1 MFFIDLI
8 GFIPKNYFYIIINMF
23 GTIYLSERDF
33 DFIQGWIT
41 RYMHRSKEEGRGVQ
55 ITSENPSIFTVVNS
69 HKKNNE
75 SAHELSE
82 YQRCLSYIV
91 QISVQ
96 QICTCVYFGKTGLF
110 RCQSRQGHNKAVEC
124 ASVLIPRCVFITLWG
139 RHIMMW
145 VPHSHLFFSIIFSEC
160 LDFGFLYFWE
170 GIKELSS

>member
-82 YQRCLSYIV
+82 YQRYLSYIV

-96 QICTCVYFGKTGLF
+96 QIRTCVYLGKTGLY
-110 RCQSRQGHNKAVEC
+110 RCQSHQGHNKAVEC

-139 RHIMMW
+139 CHIMMW

-160 LDFGFLYFWE
+160 LDFYTFGR
-170 GIKELSS
+170 G

>member
-23 GTIYLSERDF
+23 STIYLSERDF

-82 YQRCLSYIV
+82 YQRYLSYIV

-96 QICTCVYFGKTGLF
+96 QICTCVYFGPTGLF

-160 LDFGFLYFWE
+160 LDFYTFGR
-170 GIKELSS
+170 G

>member
-1 MFFIDLI
+1 MVLF
-8 GFIPKNYFYIIINMF
+8 
-23 GTIYLSERDF
+23 IYLKEILTSYRVELPGTCTDLRRK
-33 DFIQGWIT
+33 GGGS
-41 RYMHRSKEEGRGVQ
+41 RSPQK
-55 ITSENPSIFTVVNS
+55 IHLNLVNS
-69 HKKNNE
+69 HKKNNG

-82 YQRCLSYIV
+82 YQRYLSYIV

-96 QICTCVYFGKTGLF
+96 QICTCIYLGKTGLY

-160 LDFGFLYFWE
+160 LDFYTFGR
-170 GIKELSS
+170 G

>member
-82 YQRCLSYIV
+82 YQRYLSYIV

-96 QICTCVYFGKTGLF
+96 QIRTCIYLGKTGLY

-139 RHIMMW
+139 CHIMMW
-145 VPHSHLFFSIIFSEC
+145 VPHSHLFFFIIFSEC
-160 LDFGFLYFWE
+160 LDFYTFGR
-170 GIKELSS
+170 G

>member
-8 GFIPKNYFYIIINMF
+8 GFIINMF

-55 ITSENPSIFTVVNS
+55 ITSENPSKLTVVNS

-82 YQRCLSYIV
+82 YP
-91 QISVQ
+91 
-96 QICTCVYFGKTGLF
+96 G
-110 RCQSRQGHNKAVEC
+110 
-124 ASVLIPRCVFITLWG
+124 
-139 RHIMMW
+139 
-145 VPHSHLFFSIIFSEC
+145 
-160 LDFGFLYFWE
+160 
-170 GIKELSS
+170 